1 MNACFMSRNTIN
13 LKHQSMLISAVLAL
27 SFTTAS
33 AGEAHNTSVTTPENS
48 EATSQPQPQTISQN
62 PDAPRQIQV
71 FLPKPS
77 ADNQTIGYVEPV
89 TRATSRVDVAE
100 FAIEQIVQGPTSTEK
115 EQGFADLVDFRGES
129 TCGENFTVDISNGIA
144 QLQFCRTVYTAGLG
158 EDAGIQKAV
167 TNTLQQFN
175 SVDQVVILDKNGD
188 CFKDMSGKNACLN
201 SIEGVVWRPV
211 PGTTAESGG
220 ELGMTNTQPWEVGL
234 NTISRNGDAINFDVN
249 ANGKY
254 VRYSGNC
261 QRELL
266 SRIKIGDVE
275 NGQVSDIISVN
286 ENYFKADRFQEP
298 VLDYACTHS

>member
-1 MNACFMSRNTIN
+1 MSRSKIN
-13 LKHQSMLISAVLAL
+13 LKHQSMLMSAVLAL
-27 SFTTAS
+27 SFTTAP
-33 AGEAHNTSVTTPENS
+33 AEEAHSTSITPPENS
-48 EATSQPQPQTISQN
+48 EATLQPQPQTISQN
-62 PDAPRQIQV
+62 PDEPRQIQV

-77 ADNQTIGYVEPV
+77 ADNQTLGYVEPV
-89 TRATSRVDVAE
+89 TRTTSRVDVAE
-100 FAIEQIVQGPTSTEK
+100 FAIEQIVQGPTSAEK
-115 EQGFADLVDFRGES
+115 EEGFADLIDFRGES

-144 QLQFCRTVYTAGLG
+144 QLKFCRTVYTAGLG

-167 TNTLQQFN
+167 TNTLKQFN

-188 CFKDMSGKNACLN
+188 CFKDMSGRNACLN

-220 ELGMTNTQPWEVGL
+220 ELGQVNPQPWQVGI
-234 NTISRNGDAINFDVN
+234 NTISRNGNAINFDVN

-266 SRIKIGDVE
+266 SRIKIGDVQ
-275 NGQVSDIISVN
+275 NGQVTDTISVD
-286 ENYFKADRFQEP
+286 ENYFNADRFQEP
-298 VLDYACTHS
+298 VLDYACSHS

>member
-1 MNACFMSRNTIN
+1 MSKSKIN
-13 LKHQSMLISAVLAL
+13 LTPQSILMSAVLAL
-27 SFTTAS
+27 SLTTAATEKAQS
-33 AGEAHNTSVTTPENS
+33 TSITTPENS
-48 EATSQPQPQTISQN
+48 PATSQSQISQK
-62 PDAPRQIQV
+62 PDESRRIQV

-77 ADNQTIGYVEPV
+77 ANNQTIGYVEPV
-89 TRATSRVDVAE
+89 PRTTSRVDVAE
-100 FAIEQIVQGPTSTEK
+100 FAIEQIIQGPTSAEK
-115 EQGFADLVDFRGES
+115 EEGFADLVDFRGES

-167 TNTLQQFN
+167 TNTLKQFN
-175 SVDQVVILDKNGD
+175 SIDQVVILNKNGN

-201 SIEGVVWRPV
+201 SIDGVVWRPV
-211 PGTTAESGG
+211 PETKASSGG
-220 ELGMTNTQPWEVGL
+220 ELGQVDTQPWEVGI
-234 NTISRNGDAINFDVN
+234 NTISRNGNAINFDVN

-275 NGQVSDIISVN
+275 NGQVTDTMSVN
-286 ENYFKADRFQEP
+286 ENYFKANRFQEP

>member
-1 MNACFMSRNTIN
+1 MSRNKIN
-13 LKHQSMLISAVLAL
+13 LKHQSMLMSAVLAL
-27 SFTTAS
+27 SFTTAA
-33 AGEAHNTSVTTPENS
+33 AGEAQSTSVTTPENS
-48 EATSQPQPQTISQN
+48 ETSQPQPQTISQN
-62 PDAPRQIQV
+62 PDEPRQIQV

-77 ADNQTIGYVEPV
+77 ADNQTLGYVEPV
-89 TRATSRVDVAE
+89 TRTTSRVDVAE
-100 FAIEQIVQGPTSTEK
+100 FAIEQVVQGPTSA
-115 EQGFADLVDFRGES
+115 EQEEGFADLIDFRGES

-144 QLQFCRTVYTAGLG
+144 QLKFCRTVYTAGLG

-167 TNTLQQFN
+167 TNTLKQFN

-188 CFKDMSGKNACLN
+188 CFKDMSGRNACLN

-220 ELGMTNTQPWEVGL
+220 ELGQVDTQPWEVGI
-234 NTISRNGDAINFDVN
+234 NTISRNGNAINFDVN

-266 SRIKIGDVE
+266 SRIKIGDVQ
-275 NGQVSDIISVN
+275 NGQVTDTISVD

-298 VLDYACTHS
+298 LLDYACSAARQK

>member
-1 MNACFMSRNTIN
+1 MSKLN
-13 LKHQSMLISAVLAL
+13 LKQQSMLMSAVLAL

-33 AGEAHNTSVTTPENS
+33 AGEAHITSVTTSENS
-48 EATSQPQPQTISQN
+48 EATSQHQPQMISQN
-62 PDAPRQIQV
+62 SDYLRQIQV

-77 ADNQTIGYVEPV
+77 ANNQTIGYVEPV

-100 FAIEQIVQGPTSTEK
+100 FAIEQIIQGPTSAEK
-115 EQGFADLVDFRGES
+115 EQGFTDIVDFRGES
-129 TCGENFTVDISNGIA
+129 TCGKNFTINISNGIA
-144 QLQFCRTVYTAGLG
+144 QLQFCRTVPTAGIG

-167 TNTLQQFN
+167 TNTLKQFN
-175 SVDQVVILDKNGD
+175 SVDQVVIFNKNGD

-211 PGTTAESGG
+211 PGTTASSGG
-220 ELGMTNTQPWEVGL
+220 ELGRVNPQPWEVGI

-266 SRIKIGDVE
+266 SRIKVGDVE
-275 NGQVSDIISVN
+275 NGQVTDTISVN
-286 ENYFKADRFQEP
+286 ENYFKANRFQEP
-298 VLDYACTHS
+298 VLDYACSPS

>member
-1 MNACFMSRNTIN
+1 MNRSKIN
-13 LKHQSMLISAVLAL
+13 LKHQSLLMSAVLAL
-27 SFTTAS
+27 SFTTA
-33 AGEAHNTSVTTPENS
+33 ATKEAQSTSITPPENS
-48 EATSQPQPQTISQN
+48 PATSQSQISQN
-62 PDAPRQIQV
+62 ADDLRQIQV

-77 ADNQTIGYVEPV
+77 ANNQTIGYVEPV
-89 TRATSRVDVAE
+89 NRATSRVDVAE
-100 FAIEQIVQGPTSTEK
+100 FAIEQIIQGPTSAEK
-115 EQGFADLVDFRGES
+115 EQGFTNIVDFRGES
-129 TCGENFTVDISNGIA
+129 TCGKNFTINISNGIA
-144 QLQFCRTVYTAGLG
+144 QLQFCRTVPTAGIG

-167 TNTLQQFN
+167 TNTLKQFN
-175 SVDQVVILDKNGD
+175 SVDQVVIFNKNGD

-211 PGTTAESGG
+211 PGTKASSGG
-220 ELGMTNTQPWEVGL
+220 ELGRVNPQPWEVGI

-266 SRIKIGDVE
+266 SRIKVGDVE
-275 NGQVSDIISVN
+275 NGQVTDTMPVN
-286 ENYFKADRFQEP
+286 ENYFKANRFQEP

>member
-1 MNACFMSRNTIN
+1 MSMSKLN
-13 LKHQSMLISAVLAL
+13 LKQQSMLMSAVLAL

-33 AGEAHNTSVTTPENS
+33 AGEAHITSVTTPENS
-48 EATSQPQPQTISQN
+48 EATSQHQPQMISQN
-62 PDAPRQIQV
+62 SDDLRQIQV

-77 ADNQTIGYVEPV
+77 ANNQTIGYVEPV

-100 FAIEQIVQGPTSTEK
+100 FAIEQIIQGPTSAEK
-115 EQGFADLVDFRGES
+115 EQGFTDIVDFRGES
-129 TCGENFTVDISNGIA
+129 TCGKNFTINISNGIA
-144 QLQFCRTVYTAGLG
+144 QLQFCRTVPTAGIG

-167 TNTLQQFN
+167 TNTLKQFN
-175 SVDQVVILDKNGD
+175 SVDQVVIFNKNGD

-211 PGTTAESGG
+211 PGTTASSGG
-220 ELGMTNTQPWEVGL
+220 ELGRVNPQPWEVGI

-266 SRIKIGDVE
+266 SRIKVGDVE
-275 NGQVSDIISVN
+275 NGQVTDTISVN
-286 ENYFKADRFQEP
+286 ENYFKANRFQEP
-298 VLDYACTHS
+298 VLDYACSPS

>member
-1 MNACFMSRNTIN
+1 MSMSKLN
-13 LKHQSMLISAVLAL
+13 LKQQSMLMSAVLAL

-33 AGEAHNTSVTTPENS
+33 AGEAHSTSVTTPENS
-48 EATSQPQPQTISQN
+48 EATSQPQPQMISQN
-62 PDAPRQIQV
+62 SDDLRQIQV

-77 ADNQTIGYVEPV
+77 ANTQTIGYVEPV

-100 FAIEQIVQGPTSTEK
+100 FAIEQIIQGPTSAEK
-115 EQGFADLVDFRGES
+115 EQGFTDIIDFRGES
-129 TCGENFTVDISNGIA
+129 TCGENFTINISNGIA
-144 QLQFCRTVYTAGLG
+144 QLQFCRTVPTAGIG

-167 TNTLQQFN
+167 TNTLKQFN
-175 SVDQVVILDKNGD
+175 SVDQVVIFNKNGD

-211 PGTTAESGG
+211 PGTKASSGG
-220 ELGMTNTQPWEVGL
+220 ELGRVNPQPWEVGI

-266 SRIKIGDVE
+266 SRIKVGDVE
-275 NGQVSDIISVN
+275 NGQVTDTMSVD
-286 ENYFKADRFQEP
+286 ENYFKANRFQEP
-298 VLDYACTHS
+298 VLNYACTHS